1 MGTDPQGEKASQY
14 RSRILSYVQNDL
26 DQSLSRVLTAGNMA
40 KHARNIRIANT
51 VRFLALSI
59 WYPMM
64 NLSFGSPLAFGM
76 TGVRGGM
83 SYTARMMAAMFGFG
97 KKDAEVAGAITDG
110 IFHDIT
116 AGEGSKVG
124 RVVDLVN
131 TPSSWSQ
138 EAVDVGGFY
147 AGRTVAPRLLQRAK
161 KGDLHSK
168 MTLGDALGE
177 EGARDVMDRGVLT
190 NEEVNRIG
198 LFFKTKISGTARSLN
213 LPSFMGTDLGRTIF
227 QFGSIPMEQ
236 TKTLTEDILGS
247 GRTFGASRNSGTFAV
262 GAGLA
267 GLASLTKLAGM
278 SALSTEVMGNPESDR
293 RKWMRRQ
300 SPFELL
306 LWAAVKGGS
315 FQLLTPLFDNVG
327 DGPTKREWKK
337 SILDL
342 LPMPTASVASLG
354 VETIRSGARAIQSL
368 RDPKAEK
375 IPYIMLPVI
384 RDLVNNQTSMFRGL
398 GIKIPN
404 QTRLEKRIDKQD

>member
-1 MGTDPQGEKASQY
+1 
-14 RSRILSYVQNDL
+14 VQNDL

-168 MTLGDALGE
+168 KMLGDALGE
-177 EGARDVMDRGVLT
+177 EGARDAMDRGVLT

-315 FQLLTPLFDNVG
+315 FQLLTPLFDKIG
-327 DGPTKREWKK
+327 ETPSAKGYKK
-337 SILDL
+337 TIMDL
-342 LPMPTASVASLG
+342 LPMPAASVSSLADAG
-354 VETIRSGARAIQSL
+354 LESGSRVPSL
-368 RDPKAEK
+368 NA
-375 IPYIMLPVI
+375 PYIALPVI